1 MHDGTRI
8 LSSESVAAMTTHLTA
23 ADMAAGNWP
32 VPSFFDRHGWGFGM
46 AVVTR
51 TDDVGRSPGA
61 FGSDVA
67 PPRRRIVIRQNTSSG
82 SCVAACDVVTLKSA
96 QFLNISLVGLVTGVI
111 WGTWLGRL

>member
-1 MHDGTRI
+1 
-8 LSSESVAAMTTHLTA
+8 
-23 ADMAAGNWP
+23 
-32 VPSFFDRHGWGFGM
+32 FGM

-82 SCVAACDVVTLKSA
+82 SCVAACDVVKLKSA
-96 QFLNISLVGLVTGVI
+96 QCLNMSLVGLVTGGI
-111 WGTWLGRL
+111 WGTCVGRLQSSGPVGSRCASRLAFVGHEVLQPHGSQTREGESQ